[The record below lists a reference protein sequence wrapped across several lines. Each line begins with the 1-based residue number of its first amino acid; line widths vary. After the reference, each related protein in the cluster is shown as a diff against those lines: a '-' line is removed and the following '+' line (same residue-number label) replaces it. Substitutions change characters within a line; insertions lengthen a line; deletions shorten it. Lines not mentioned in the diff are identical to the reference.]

1 MEKLTDREMAILKL
15 VMQGYANSEISKKV
29 FISIHTVKA
38 HIGSITRKL
47 SAKNRAHEI
56 YIALK
61 NDLLDE

>member
-38 HIGSITRKL
+38 HIGSIIRKL
-47 SAKNRAHEI
+47 SAKNRAHAV

>member
-1 MEKLTDREMAILKL
+1 MEKLTDREMTILKL

-38 HIGSITRKL
+38 HVGAITRKL
-47 SAKNRAHEI
+47 SAKNRAHAV

-61 NDLLDE
+61 NDLIDE